1 MHAAMARGLKET
13 RDRASVTT
21 SHNQGRSAVTD
32 GGAAAAAAAAVG
44 VGGVI
49 EVNDEDLQAAFQGFV
64 PPAFWGMQR
73 STALATQV
81 GWAGGCTGATIA
93 VSLPQSFPT
102 AWGVGKRLCCVHPPP
117 PPGLVSSDIE
127 GLGAGSRFHRGRSE
141 PILTQ
146 LWQYVMGFDLD
157 FCHLQASG
165 QGSTLV
171 ACQRRKGS
179 VSDTHTHTLTPLL
192 AKPTPQQTSGRPLEQ
207 TMSDAVKLVSKL
219 SKNPKARNSQA

>member
-81 GWAGGCTGATIA
+81 GWAGGLHRCNHSRVIA
-93 VSLPQSFPT
+93 AELSHGLGRWEAAV
-102 AWGVGKRLCCVHPPP
+102 LCSPPP
-117 PPGLVSSDIE
+117 PPPW
-127 GLGAGSRFHRGRSE
+127 LGVVGH
-141 PILTQ
+141 
-146 LWQYVMGFDLD
+146 
-157 FCHLQASG
+157 
-165 QGSTLV
+165 
-171 ACQRRKGS
+171 
-179 VSDTHTHTLTPLL
+179 
-192 AKPTPQQTSGRPLEQ
+192 
-207 TMSDAVKLVSKL
+207 
-219 SKNPKARNSQA
+219 